1 MKKVLGLVTLFIG
14 VFLVA
19 QLVRADMTDKATLG
33 GQSTT
38 NGVYDWRVDS
48 NGNFIPGTTAQ
59 NNIGSASNQVAAAY
73 IVTITGSG
81 VATLTNLTVTNAAV
95 LNGGINWDAIK
106 TNTGKGINWTDA
118 FIGTS
123 GINWESVRMLSTPGN
138 NSSGTNWQAFG
149 V

>member
-1 MKKVLGLVTLFIG
+1 MKRILGMALLLLAISFHA
-14 VFLVA
+14 F
-19 QLVRADMTDKATLG
+19 ADSTDKATLG
-33 GQSTT
+33 GMSTT
-38 NGVYDWRVDS
+38 NGIYDWRVDS

-118 FIGTS
+118 FISTS
-123 GINWESVRMLSTPGN
+123 GVNWESVRMLSTPGN